1 MMDASIS
8 VESRETHEIS
18 SDADVVRVRQLARA
32 LAVTAQLSLVA
43 QTKLV
48 TAVSE
53 LARNTLVYGGGGT
66 AEVEVVTDGRQTRG
80 PGRVHRHGT
89 GHRRHPTR
97 ADRWLEQWH
106 RDGARAA
113 RRKTPRRRLRPA
125 VEPRRGNDRERRQV
139 VTMTSREPSG
149 ADTLWAEDVAWMR
162 VEDDTGPG
170 TVRRRV
176 VELAGQ
182 MGLDETRSGHV
193 AIVATELATNL
204 VKHARE
210 GVIVLR
216 ALRRGGLGG
225 VEIIALDHGP
235 GMRDVRAFF
244 GDGISTTGTL
254 GIGLGAVRRLSSRY
268 DVHSVPGRG
277 TVVTASFWQ
286 GSPGAEEMT
295 AGLTRTLAGESE
307 CGDAYAVR
315 RTLDDGAAAVGRRA
329 RARPARGPRGDRG
342 HAHLS

>member
-1 MMDASIS
+1 MTSP
-8 VESRETHEIS
+8 EP
-18 SDADVVRVRQLARA
+18 SDA
-32 LAVTAQLSLVA
+32 
-43 QTKLV
+43 
-48 TAVSE
+48 
-53 LARNTLVYGGGGT
+53 
-66 AEVEVVTDGRQTRG
+66 
-80 PGRVHRHGT
+80 
-89 GHRRHPTR
+89 
-97 ADRWLEQWH
+97 
-106 RDGARAA
+106 GA
-113 RRKTPRRRLRPA
+113 
-125 VEPRRGNDRERRQV
+125 
-139 VTMTSREPSG
+139 
-149 ADTLWAEDVAWMR
+149 LWAEDVAWIR

-182 MGLDETRSGHV
+182 MGLNDTRTGHV

-225 VEIIALDHGP
+225 VEIIALDRGP

-244 GDGISTTGTL
+244 GNGISTTGTL

-268 DVHSVPGRG
+268 DVNSVPGRG
-277 TVVTASFWQ
+277 TVVTATFWQ
-286 GSPGAEEMT
+286 GSPGTEEMA

-315 RTLDDGAAAVGRRA
+315 QTIDDVLLLSVDGLGHGPLAARAATAATRIFRESPEVSPGALMEELHRGLSSTRGAAAAIGRLDGQRCRLTYTGVGNIAGRIVTAERDRA
-329 RARPARGPRGDRG
+329 LATYPGIVGHIAPTLRETDYDVPAGSWVVLHTDG
-342 HAHLS
+342 LSDKWVTADYPGVLEHSPLVFAATLMSQVGQVRDDASVLVTKATCS

>member
-1 MMDASIS
+1 MI
-8 VESRETHEIS
+8 
-18 SDADVVRVRQLARA
+18 
-32 LAVTAQLSLVA
+32 
-43 QTKLV
+43 
-48 TAVSE
+48 
-53 LARNTLVYGGGGT
+53 
-66 AEVEVVTDGRQTRG
+66 
-80 PGRVHRHGT
+80 
-89 GHRRHPTR
+89 
-97 ADRWLEQWH
+97 
-106 RDGARAA
+106 
-113 RRKTPRRRLRPA
+113 
-125 VEPRRGNDRERRQV
+125 
-139 VTMTSREPSG
+139 SREPSEAG
-149 ADTLWAEDVAWMR
+149 PLWAEDVAWIR

-170 TVRRRV
+170 TVRRRA

-182 MGLDETRSGHV
+182 IGLDETRTGHV

-204 VKHARE
+204 VKHARQ

-216 ALRRGGLGG
+216 TVRRGGLGG
-225 VEIIALDHGP
+225 VEIIAMDHGP

-286 GSPGAEEMT
+286 GSPGTAEET

-315 RTLDDGAAAVGRRA
+315 QTLDDLLLLSVDGLGHGPLAARAATAATRIFRESPEVSPGALMSELHRGLSSTRGAAAAIGRLDVHRCRLTYAGVGNIAGRIVNAERDRA
-329 RARPARGPRGDRG
+329 LATYPGIVG
-342 HAHLS
+342 HNAPTVRETGYDVPPGSWVVLHTDGLSEKWSTTDYPGVLERSPLVFAATLMSHAGEVRDDASVLVSKATCS

>member
-1 MMDASIS
+1 
-8 VESRETHEIS
+8 
-18 SDADVVRVRQLARA
+18 
-32 LAVTAQLSLVA
+32 
-43 QTKLV
+43 
-48 TAVSE
+48 
-53 LARNTLVYGGGGT
+53 
-66 AEVEVVTDGRQTRG
+66 
-80 PGRVHRHGT
+80 
-89 GHRRHPTR
+89 
-97 ADRWLEQWH
+97 
-106 RDGARAA
+106 
-113 RRKTPRRRLRPA
+113 
-125 VEPRRGNDRERRQV
+125 
-139 VTMTSREPSG
+139 MTSREPNRDV
-149 ADTLWAEDVAWMR
+149 ALLAEDVAWMR
-162 VEDDTGPG
+162 VDDDTGPG

-182 MGLDETRSGHV
+182 LGLDETRTGHV

-204 VKHARE
+204 VKHARD

-216 ALRRGGLGG
+216 ALRRAGLGG

-315 RTLDDGAAAVGRRA
+315 RTLDDEVLLLSVDGLGHGPLAALAATAATRIFRESREASPGELMRELHAGLSGTRGAAAAIGRLDLQRCRLTYTGVGNITGRIVTAEHDRA
-329 RARPARGPRGDRG
+329 LATYPGIVG
-342 HAHLS
+342 HNAPTVRETGYDVPSGSWLVLHTDGLSDKWNTADYPGILEHSPLVLAATLMSQAGQVRDDASVVVAKATCS